1 MTATPAD
8 ALVTQTGPTDPAGPS
23 RPTGPVRIGL
33 IGCGRIGSHHA
44 TTLAR
49 RLSEAELVA
58 VADPFEASARRL
70 GESVGVEWLTDPQ
83 ALIDDERIEAV
94 AITCASSAHAD
105 LVVAAAR
112 AGKAVFVEKPMA
124 MTLADADRA
133 IAAAEAAGIP
143 LQVGFNRRF
152 ARDFAVAHDAVA
164 TGRIGTPQL
173 LRSLTRDP
181 GLADPS
187 AVPPWTIFTQTLI
200 HDFDALNW
208 FNAGARAVEVGVMA
222 DALVAPDFKA
232 AGLLDTAVVT
242 IRYDNGAIAVA
253 EASFSAAYGYDVRGE
268 VFGSAGMVQAG
279 SPAHLSTTLWTGDGV
294 AAPTARQDTDLFDDA
309 YAAELAAFCRAV
321 RSGGPTRVG
330 GHDARAALRI
340 ALACIEAVETG
351 STVAVRDADRQVVS

>member
-1 MTATPAD
+1 MTAALAPA
-8 ALVTQTGPTDPAGPS
+8 API
-23 RPTGPVRIGL
+23 RIGL
-33 IGCGRIGSHHA
+33 IGCGRIGTHHA

-58 VADPFEASARRL
+58 VADPGEASAQRL
-70 GESVGVEWLTDPQ
+70 GDSLGVEWLTDPQ
-83 ALIDDERIEAV
+83 VLLHDERVEAV
-94 AITCASSAHAD
+94 AITSTSTTHAD

-124 MTLADADRA
+124 MNLAEADRA
-133 IAAAEAAGIP
+133 IAVAEAAGIP

-152 ARDFAVAHDAVA
+152 ARDFAIAHDAVA

-181 GLADPS
+181 GLADPG

-200 HDFDALNW
+200 HDFDTLNW
-208 FNAGARAVEVGVMA
+208 LNPGARAVEVGVMA
-222 DALVAPDFKA
+222 DALVAPDFKQS
-232 AGLLDTAVVT
+232 GLLDTAVVT
-242 IRYDNGAIAVA
+242 IRYDNGAIALA

-268 VFGSAGMVQAG
+268 VFGSAGMAQAG
-279 SPAHLSTTLWTGDGV
+279 SPAHLNTTLWTRDGV
-294 AAPTARQDTDLFDDA
+294 SAPTARQDTDLFDDA

-321 RSGGPTRVG
+321 RSGGPTLVG
-330 GHDARAALRI
+330 GHDARAALQI

-351 STVAVRDADRQVVS
+351 ATVAVRDSDREGVA